1 MGLSPL
7 LNNPKKL
14 VAHSHISNPNP
25 NPSPSHDADETC
37 PKPTVTSPTFLTP
50 NQTLIT
56 DSIGKQ
62 KQQSLEYLLARS
74 LVSLDLQPS
83 KWGGQRRRS
92 KSLINDTFLTAIT
105 AVTLQIP
112 ITPSTT
118 AGATTVVALIMTP
131 TTAITTTTTAAT
143 TTTTKNG
150 ALAQTLGPAKPKNLC
165 PSDLDAI
172 PVMETGPSPS
182 LMRN

>member
-92 KSLINDTFLTAIT
+92 KSLINDTVLTAIT

-143 TTTTKNG
+143 TTKSG